1 MVLAQGQLSTIQRLA
16 SPSLPPLPQLV
27 QPPDIETT
35 LHPASTS
42 SNGTGDQQPTLVPS
56 QNGWL
61 GTNRRASLL
70 YDALAVGQSVPTFP
84 NQQMNIGVPTERT
97 PGESRVALI
106 PDSVGRLTKA
116 GVTVLIERG
125 AGLRAGFPDA
135 AYEKAGG
142 TLATQAE
149 ALSADLVAKV
159 QKPTAAEVAQM
170 AAGSHLISLLQP
182 SSSAEAIQALDARGV
197 TAFALELV
205 PRITR
210 AQSMDVLSSQA
221 TVAGYKA
228 VLIGSAELVK
238 FLPMLTTAAGTI
250 APSKVCVLGA
260 GVAGLMAIATARRL
274 GAVVS
279 GFDIRAAAAEQ
290 IKSLGASVVAE
301 NLISA
306 DSQTTGGY
314 AKEQSAEQQAAIQ
327 DALKAHLAGM
337 DLVITTAQVP
347 GRTAPRLISTATIQ
361 TMAPGSVI
369 VDLAAETGGNCEPTK
384 AGETVDVNGVKVIGP
399 VNLAATMPNHASAML
414 SRNILTFVQHLLTKE
429 GTLNV
434 DRADEITGAMIVT
447 GRTAA

>member
-1 MVLAQGQLSTIQRLA
+1 ML
-16 SPSLPPLPQLV
+16 
-27 QPPDIETT
+27 
-35 LHPASTS
+35 
-42 SNGTGDQQPTLVPS
+42 
-56 QNGWL
+56 
-61 GTNRRASLL
+61 
-70 YDALAVGQSVPTFP
+70 
-84 NQQMNIGVPTERT
+84 IGVPTERA
-97 PGESRVALI
+97 PNELRVALV
-106 PDSVGRLTKA
+106 PESAGRLIKA
-116 GVTVLIERG
+116 GAQVVIERG
-125 AGLRAGFPDA
+125 AGQRAGFTDA
-135 AYEKAGG
+135 AYEKAGASLG
-142 TLATQAE
+142 DAAAALA
-149 ALSADLVAKV
+149 ADLVCKV
-159 QKPTAAEVAQM
+159 QKPTAAEVAQLKS
-170 AAGSHLISLLQP
+170 GGHLISLLQP
-182 SSSAEAIQALDARGV
+182 SSSADAIAALDGRGV

-228 VLIGSAELVK
+228 VLVGSSAMVK

-306 DSQTTGGY
+306 DSQTAGGY

-337 DLVITTAQVP
+337 DLVITTAAIP
-347 GRTAPRLISTATIQ
+347 GRAAPRLISTETIRS
-361 TMAPGSVI
+361 MAAGSVI

-414 SRNILTFVQHLLTKE
+414 SRNILTFVQHILTKE

-447 GRTAA
+447 GRKAS

>member
-1 MVLAQGQLSTIQRLA
+1 MV
-16 SPSLPPLPQLV
+16 
-27 QPPDIETT
+27 
-35 LHPASTS
+35 
-42 SNGTGDQQPTLVPS
+42 
-56 QNGWL
+56 
-61 GTNRRASLL
+61 
-70 YDALAVGQSVPTFP
+70 
-84 NQQMNIGVPTERT
+84 IGVPAERA
-97 PGESRVALI
+97 PNELRVALV
-106 PDSVGRLTKA
+106 PESVAKLAKA
-116 GVTVLIERG
+116 GVQCVIERG
-125 AGLRAGFPDA
+125 TGLRAGFTDA
-135 AYEKAGG
+135 SYEKAGA
-142 TLATQAE
+142 TLGDAGA
-149 ALSADLVAKV
+149 ALAADLVCKV
-159 QKPTAAEVAQM
+159 QKPSADEVARLRQG
-170 AAGSHLISLLQP
+170 AHLISLLQP
-182 SSSAEAIQALDARGV
+182 SSSAEAIAALNGRGV

-228 VLIGSAELVK
+228 VLVGSSAMVK

-260 GVAGLMAIATARRL
+260 GVAGLMAISTARRL

-301 NLISA
+301 ALISA
-306 DSQTTGGY
+306 EAETAGGY
-314 AKEQSAEQQAAIQ
+314 AKEQSAEQQKAIQ

-337 DLVITTAQVP
+337 DLVVTTAQIP
-347 GRTAPRLISTATIQ
+347 GRAAPRLISTETIR

-399 VNLAATMPNHASAML
+399 VNLAATMPNHASQML

-434 DRADEITGAMIVT
+434 DPKDEITGAMIVT
-447 GRTAA
+447 GK

>member
-1 MVLAQGQLSTIQRLA
+1 MA
-16 SPSLPPLPQLV
+16 
-27 QPPDIETT
+27 
-35 LHPASTS
+35 
-42 SNGTGDQQPTLVPS
+42 LVP
-56 QNGWL
+56 
-61 GTNRRASLL
+61 
-70 YDALAVGQSVPTFP
+70 
-84 NQQMNIGVPTERT
+84 E
-97 PGESRVALI
+97 
-106 PDSVGRLTKA
+106 SVGRLIKA
-116 GVTVLIERG
+116 GAQVTVERG
-125 AGLRAGFPDA
+125 AGLRAGYTDA
-135 AYEKAGG
+135 AYEKAGASLG
-142 TLATQAE
+142 DAAA
-149 ALSADLVAKV
+149 ALGADLVCKV
-159 QKPTAAEVAQM
+159 QKPTGDEVARM
-170 AAGSHLISLLQP
+170 RRGSHLVSLLQP
-182 SSSAEAIQALDARGV
+182 ATSKEAIAALDAQGV

-228 VLIGSAELVK
+228 VLIGSSAMVK

-290 IKSLGASVVAE
+290 IKSLGATVVAE
-301 NLISA
+301 SLISA
-306 DSQTTGGY
+306 DSQTAGGY

-337 DLVITTAQVP
+337 DLVITTAAVP
-347 GRTAPRLISTATIQ
+347 GKAAPRLISTATIR

-369 VDLAAETGGNCEPTK
+369 VDLAAETGGNCEPTQ
-384 AGETVDVNGVKVIGP
+384 AGETVDVDGVRIIGP

-434 DRADEITGAMIVT
+434 DRADEITGAMVVT